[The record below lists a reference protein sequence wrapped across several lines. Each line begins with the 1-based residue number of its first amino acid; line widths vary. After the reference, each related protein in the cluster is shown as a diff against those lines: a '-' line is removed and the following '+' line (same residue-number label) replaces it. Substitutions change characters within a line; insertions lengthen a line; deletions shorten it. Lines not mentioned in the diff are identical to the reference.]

1 MILSTSII
9 LIITR
14 YGNTV
19 GDTSQP
25 VDPIVA
31 SVEDRKCTKKSY
43 TCYSIWKWESMN
55 YKQHQLQQFQSP
67 QSPGQP
73 LLRKGK
79 IILILVS
86 LLTTLIFAYTIF
98 RLGTGG
104 SQANAD
110 SQCLSSGQQFNGRQE
125 AMGMASQAEQYRS
138 SHAFNG
144 NYGYEDIGFGQ
155 RLFADAVA
163 LEYQFQRVETNVAI
177 VRTAPIIRL
186 LINNRINIIPLSY
199 GGGDRSRYVILPQM
213 SCQTFLLHMPLMIRQ
228 KSQQKNQVSHYV
240 LFAKK
245 SKPVLMHL

>member
-1 MILSTSII
+1 MEASRIEPEDIVHDFG
-9 LIITR
+9 LISSLPEIHSNS
-14 YGNTV
+14 NTV
-19 GDTSQP
+19 LGSRKDKRIPELKQLMIHP
-25 VDPIVA
+25 FPINCFHGGNVTYFRDDA
-31 SVEDRKCTKKSY
+31 LNAGLCDED
-43 TCYSIWKWESMN
+43 
-55 YKQHQLQQFQSP
+55 
-67 QSPGQP
+67 
-73 LLRKGK
+73 
-79 IILILVS
+79 
-86 LLTTLIFAYTIF
+86 
-98 RLGTGG
+98 
-104 SQANAD
+104 
-110 SQCLSSGQQFNGRQE
+110 
-125 AMGMASQAEQYRS
+125 
-138 SHAFNG
+138 FNG

-163 LEYQFQRVETNVAI
+163 LEYQFQRVKANVAI